1 MNGTNQSRTS
11 VVAFLCLL
19 MILLFFLAAMIVP
32 YILALLTAI
41 TISLLQV
48 WPMVGH
54 RLEMKI
60 KNNSEASESNLVL
73 VEKI

>member
-1 MNGTNQSRTS
+1 
-11 VVAFLCLL
+11 
-19 MILLFFLAAMIVP
+19 MIVP